1 MNTPSRL
8 TPALLATP
16 NAVDVLEARDRMGH
30 VSGLVPRQLL
40 MHPIW
45 INPKTASCT
54 SQLHRQWWD
63 PVEMED
69 GSVVRWKRHT
79 EISNPLGADTTS
91 RTSPHGVLR
100 FMDLDVVM
108 ALSHAWLT
116 QGEHIEVSQADLL
129 RWMGY
134 DDLLIAPYDELHS
147 SLQRLQATSIALWDG
162 DERPKNTRVFRI
174 VESAEFVTGPR
185 NMKILEARLSPYW
198 LDALRSGRWQ
208 EVDLDAY
215 AHLTRNHRR
224 FGLARVI
231 YAYLTACRTTD
242 GDFSVLKDAIVQRFA
257 PRKPDGKSLRYA
269 DHANPKSALVRSM
282 GILREAGVIV
292 ASDGLPTHLTG
303 RFVSQG
309 IPRLSDQFRQTR
321 LCTSDIWG
329 QGAAPT
335 LLPSVNET
343 ESQPAP
349 VPAAPAAA
357 QPITDPVR
365 LSIALLNRDV
375 RCNKTVFQKAVAK
388 GWSHEQLL
396 HAIAEVFHGYRTGSV
411 QRPGALLAT
420 FLRERFPAQY
430 DRPPQAAWDWLRLE
444 RPDLPIWGNR
454 ATGTNTSR
462 APANGANGTIP
473 LMPTPNGANGTIPGE
488 PA

>member
-8 TPALLATP
+8 NPAVLATP
-16 NAVDVLEARDRMGH
+16 NAVDVLEARDRLGH

-54 SQLHRQWWD
+54 SMMHRQWWD

-79 EISNPLGADTTS
+79 EITNPLGPDTTS

-269 DHANPKSALVRSM
+269 DHANPKSSLVRSM
-282 GILREAGVIV
+282 AILREAGVIA

-303 RFVSQG
+303 RFVSHG

-329 QGAAPT
+329 QGTTPT
-335 LLPSVNET
+335 LLTPSPSAGDAAT
-343 ESQPAP
+343 TTPPPP
-349 VPAAPAAA
+349 VAA
-357 QPITDPVR
+357 QPITDPIRV
-365 LSIALLNRDV
+365 SIALLNRDV
-375 RCNKTVFQKAVAK
+375 RCNKTVFQKAATN
-388 GWSHEQLL
+388 GWSHQQLL

-420 FLRERFPAQY
+420 FLRERVPLQY
-430 DRPPQAAWDWLRLE
+430 NSPPTAAWEWLRAE
-444 RPDLPIWGNR
+444 RPDLPIWG
-454 ATGTNTSR
+454 SR
-462 APANGANGTIP
+462 SRSTAAPANGATGTIAP
-473 LMPTPNGANGTIPGE
+473 GTSPNGASGTIPGA
-488 PA
+488 PT